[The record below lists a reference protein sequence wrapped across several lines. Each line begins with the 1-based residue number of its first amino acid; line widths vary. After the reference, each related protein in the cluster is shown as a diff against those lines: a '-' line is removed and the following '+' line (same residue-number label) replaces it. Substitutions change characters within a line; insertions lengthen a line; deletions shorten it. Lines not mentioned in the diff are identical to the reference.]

1 MLKNCYLNDLRILD
15 TETFVWSRLRVSGTP
30 PNPRYGHTASISGPD
45 IVFFGGWTFES
56 GKRIDNATSGNT
68 EYFTILNTNTMSW
81 DLAEYKGKPPPCRY
95 GHTVTSIGPHLLIF
109 GKLIFYKNLL
119 LLGGWEHTRST
130 NEVVVLRD
138 LNLTNDPNKL

>member
-45 IVFFGGWTFES
+45 IVFFGGWTYES
-56 GKRIDNATSGNT
+56 GKRIDNSVSGNT

-81 DLAEYKGKPPPCRY
+81 DLAEYKGKAPPCRY

-109 GKLIFYKNLL
+109 GKLSTYKKVFIIFQADGNIQDQQMKQLY
-119 LLGGWEHTRST
+119 
-130 NEVVVLRD
+130 
-138 LNLTNDPNKL
+138 